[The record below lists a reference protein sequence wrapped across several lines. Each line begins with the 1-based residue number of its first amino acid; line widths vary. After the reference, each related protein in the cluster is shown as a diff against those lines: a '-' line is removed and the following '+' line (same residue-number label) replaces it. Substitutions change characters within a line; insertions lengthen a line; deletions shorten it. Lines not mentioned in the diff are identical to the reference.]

1 MRAVV
6 AGLALLALAACGGDS
21 STARPS
27 DSVAGTWTLET
38 YNGKPLPYIGS
49 KNDDGSVDRVDGG
62 SIGFDGKASYVLG
75 IRIVNTLGATATQR
89 DYDEIGSY
97 SGTPSTGVTLKPN
110 DVSGGK
116 SPFAGS
122 PVPVTVTGNTLSFSQ
137 QGKVLTF
144 TRR

>member
-1 MRAVV
+1 M
-6 AGLALLALAACGGDS
+6 
-21 STARPS
+21 
-27 DSVAGTWTLET
+27 
-38 YNGKPLPYIGS
+38 
-49 KNDDGSVDRVDGG
+49 DGG